1 MSVKINKDNI
11 NKKTNISFSI
21 SGLVLELTKA
31 NSNIEHNPK
40 DPFSAKKIPGIP
52 IDYYIERIKKYS
64 GIEESTLVL
73 TLIHCDR
80 ICGLTDTIL
89 NPHNIHRLF
98 MSCCLLAIKYN
109 EDCFY
114 SNEYYARVGGVD
126 LKEINDL
133 ERCCIQLLN
142 FDLYVNDE
150 IYEKYVNYLGNY

>member
-1 MSVKINKDNI
+1 
-11 NKKTNISFSI
+11 
-21 SGLVLELTKA
+21 
-31 NSNIEHNPK
+31 
-40 DPFSAKKIPGIP
+40 
-52 IDYYIERIKKYS
+52 
-64 GIEESTLVL
+64 
-73 TLIHCDR
+73 
-80 ICGLTDTIL
+80 
-89 NPHNIHRLF
+89 